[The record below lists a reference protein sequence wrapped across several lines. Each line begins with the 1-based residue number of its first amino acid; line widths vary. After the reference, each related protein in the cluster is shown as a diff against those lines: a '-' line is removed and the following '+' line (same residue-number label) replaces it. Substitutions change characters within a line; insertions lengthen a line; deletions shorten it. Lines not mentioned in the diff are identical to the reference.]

1 MELKAKQTPLQNQER
16 FIESIINLSPDIIY
30 IYDLIEQTYAYMNDG
45 IHTIFGYSVKEIQ
58 IMGNNVISIL
68 MHPEDFKTYLE
79 VTYPKYSEVKDNEH
93 VIHEFRMKHKNGD
106 WYWLDC
112 SETIYLRDSDGK
124 PKQIFGVIHDI
135 TGRKQKEDLLKESS
149 DRWQATFDGINDSVF
164 VLDPNGIILQVN
176 KISESLFGNKENML
190 GRHCHEVVY
199 KMDCNFD
206 GCPLVRMK
214 LSKKRETM
222 LLSFNNNWFEVVVDP
237 IFDENNNIKAAV
249 HIITDITE
257 RKLAEEAL
265 RESETKSRTIMD
277 AMSTGFMIIDSDTH
291 AILDLNPVAIKMF
304 GTQRGEIIGNVCHKF
319 ICPAETGKCPITDLK
334 QTIDNSE
341 RALLNNDGIK
351 IPIIK
356 SVVEITLGGRNLLL
370 ENFTDITEQK
380 HTELIIQQQ
389 NKQLQELNSTKDK
402 FFSIIAHD
410 LKSPFLGFLGLT
422 QTIAEDADKLSVK
435 ELVQL
440 GSAMHQAA
448 DNLFKLL
455 QNLLEWARLQSGS
468 ISLVPKDIS
477 LSDLIAENVETI
489 KKSCEVKGISL
500 NNIVTDRIHAYADEK
515 MINSVLLNLLSNAVK
530 FTSRNGTITVSAK
543 EIQDQMIEVS
553 ISDKGVGM
561 PKSMMENMF
570 KIGEKTGR
578 KGTDGELSTGLGLML
593 CKEFVEKNGGNIRV
607 ESEEGKGSTFYF
619 TLPLSK

>member
-1 MELKAKQTPLQNQER
+1 
-16 FIESIINLSPDIIY
+16 
-30 IYDLIEQTYAYMNDG
+30 
-45 IHTIFGYSVKEIQ
+45 
-58 IMGNNVISIL
+58 
-68 MHPEDFKTYLE
+68 
-79 VTYPKYSEVKDNEH
+79 
-93 VIHEFRMKHKNGD
+93 
-106 WYWLDC
+106 
-112 SETIYLRDSDGK
+112 
-124 PKQIFGVIHDI
+124 
-135 TGRKQKEDLLKESS
+135 
-149 DRWQATFDGINDSVF
+149 
-164 VLDPNGIILQVN
+164 
-176 KISESLFGNKENML
+176 
-190 GRHCHEVVY
+190 
-199 KMDCNFD
+199 
-206 GCPLVRMK
+206 
-214 LSKKRETM
+214 
-222 LLSFNNNWFEVVVDP
+222 
-237 IFDENNNIKAAV
+237 
-249 HIITDITE
+249 
-257 RKLAEEAL
+257 
-265 RESETKSRTIMD
+265 
-277 AMSTGFMIIDSDTH
+277 
-291 AILDLNPVAIKMF
+291 MF

-489 KKSCEVKGISL
+489 KNSSEVKGISL

-515 MINSVLLNLLSNAVK
+515 MINSVLLNLYQMLLNLHPA
-530 FTSRNGTITVSAK
+530 TERLQSALRK
-543 EIQDQMIEVS
+543 Y
-553 ISDKGVGM
+553 
-561 PKSMMENMF
+561 
-570 KIGEKTGR
+570 KIK
-578 KGTDGELSTGLGLML
+578 
-593 CKEFVEKNGGNIRV
+593 
-607 ESEEGKGSTFYF
+607 
-619 TLPLSK
+619 